1 MAVHARESQIE
12 SRTTVS
18 PYRWVMISLAFFA
31 TAINYVDRQALSV
44 AAPVL
49 IDQFHMSNV
58 AYSRVLFG
66 FLLSYTIM
74 NAVSGPVIDRLGTK
88 AGYALCIAWWSVS
101 SALHAFTTG
110 ALSLGVFRF
119 LLGIGE
125 AGNWPAALK
134 VVAEWFPERERA
146 LASGLFNSGSAV
158 GAILAPPLVAFMIF
172 RVGWPAAFLL
182 VGILGFIWL
191 VFWLKIYRTPAE
203 IQTEIR
209 SSPPNAW
216 RLFKTRFVWTFT
228 LSKIFM
234 DPVWY
239 FYIFW
244 FPEYL
249 RRARHFDMAQIG
261 EYAWI
266 PFFIAAIG
274 NILGGIVSS
283 WLIRGGMRITTAR
296 KTAVT
301 FFALWMTAAIPAV
314 LVHSAWLSIAFVSI
328 AMAGY
333 TGSLANMLALPTDVF
348 EKNAIASVYGLASMG
363 AGFGGMLFSLITGWV
378 VDHFSYTP
386 VFVGFGLM
394 PLVCALILWVV
405 MGPIRSPILVPAS

>member
-1 MAVHARESQIE
+1 MTSSGVNAVVVA
-12 SRTTVS
+12 S
-18 PYRWVMISLAFFA
+18 PKRWVMISLAFFA
-31 TAINYVDRQALSV
+31 TAINYLDRQTLSV

-58 AYSRVLFG
+58 AYSRVLFA

-74 NAVSGPVIDRLGTK
+74 NAVSGPLIDRLGTRV
-88 AGYALCIAWWSVS
+88 GYALCIAWWSAS
-101 SALHAFTTG
+101 SVLHTFTGG
-110 ALSLGVFRF
+110 ALSLGFFRF

-134 VVAEWFPERERA
+134 IVAEWFPERERA

-158 GAILAPPLVAFMIF
+158 GAILAPPLVAFVIF
-172 RVGWPAAFLL
+172 WLGWPFAFTL
-182 VGILGFIWL
+182 VGILGFVWL
-191 VFWLKIYRTPAE
+191 IFWLKIYRTPLTTRAE
-203 IQTEIR
+203 TL
-209 SSPPNAW
+209 SPPPNAW
-216 RLFKTRFVWTFT
+216 KLFKTRFVWSFTF
-228 LSKIFM
+228 SKIFM
-234 DPVWY
+234 DPAWY

-266 PFFIAAIG
+266 PFFVAAGG
-274 NILGGIVSS
+274 NVVGGLVSAR
-283 WLIRGGMRITTAR
+283 LISGGMPVTVAR
-296 KTAVT
+296 KTAIT
-301 FFALWMTAAIPAV
+301 FFAVWMMAAIPAV
-314 LVHSAWLSIAFVSI
+314 LVSSAGLSIAFISV

-348 EKNAIASVYGLASMG
+348 AKNAVASVYGLASMG
-363 AGFGGMLFSLITGWV
+363 AGFGGMLFSLVTGWV

-386 VFVGFGLM
+386 VFIGFGIM
-394 PLVCALILWVV
+394 PLLCAFILWVV
-405 MGPIRSPILVPAS
+405 MGPVRAPVTVPAS